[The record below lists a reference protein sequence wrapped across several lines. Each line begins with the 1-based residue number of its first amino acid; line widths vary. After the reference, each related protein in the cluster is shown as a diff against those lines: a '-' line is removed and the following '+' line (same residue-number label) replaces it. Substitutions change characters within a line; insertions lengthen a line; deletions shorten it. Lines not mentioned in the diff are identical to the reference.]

1 MTAASSICGIRLSCS
16 TTGPTSNWKALAIAV
31 LLRPGDSQISR
42 RLILPGFERPA
53 TSERP
58 RLTHGPL
65 GEEAERCKRRR
76 AGAALVWNNR
86 ETEMGDLAEIEAL
99 FFALVGGSP
108 GAEVVFL
115 NQNLAVRSAAIFRG
129 FHAYFL
135 GTLAHRLLDLV
146 DEARDRLRPVKL
158 NDNVLGSVGASAAP
172 ARCSGVAASVQHML
186 DRVSRI
192 L

>member
-1 MTAASSICGIRLSCS
+1 MTAASSICRIRLSCS

-31 LLRPGDSQISR
+31 LFRPGDSQISR

-53 TSERP
+53 MSERP

-86 ETEMGDLAEIEAL
+86 ETEMSDLTEIEAL

-115 NQNLAVRSAAIFRG
+115 NQNLAVRLAAVFRDVQA
-129 FHAYFL
+129 HFL
-135 GTLAHRLLDLV
+135 GTLPPRLPDLI
-146 DEARDRLRPVKL
+146 EKARDRLPPVKF
-158 NDNVLGSVGASAAP
+158 NDDVFNSVGTRTDP
-172 ARCSGVAASVQHML
+172 TRGSGAVASVQH
-186 DRVSRI
+186 
-192 L
+192 